1 MGRYGH
7 DAKLLQR
14 PAELGRLLSSC
25 ELLRDRPGRRGVV
38 LEDRVAVVVELQR
51 EAVVPEHLAQEEEVA
66 VGVLVLAEEGGN
78 DFAGGVVDGAED
90 GGWGLVWAEPVVEA
104 AVYLQEH
111 SFLGPAIAAAAV
123 SGWPAALLGSLSRL
137 TAEALYACPAEG
149 YALVAEEQLLEV
161 AVVAGGV
168 AARAQL
174 GH

>member
-38 LEDRVAVVVELQR
+38 
-51 EAVVPEHLAQEEEVA
+51 
-66 VGVLVLAEEGGN
+66 
-78 DFAGGVVDGAED
+78 
-90 GGWGLVWAEPVVEA
+90 
-104 AVYLQEH
+104 
-111 SFLGPAIAAAAV
+111 
-123 SGWPAALLGSLSRL
+123 LSRL

>member
-1 MGRYGH
+1 MPSSSSARANWVGSF
-7 DAKLLQR
+7 R
-14 PAELGRLLSSC
+14 PASC
-25 ELLRDRPGRRGVV
+25 SAIVQGRRGVV

-111 SFLGPAIAAAAV
+111 SFLKPTIAAAAMT
-123 SGWPAALLGSLSRL
+123 W
-137 TAEALYACPAEG
+137 
-149 YALVAEEQLLEV
+149 
-161 AVVAGGV
+161 
-168 AARAQL
+168 
-174 GH
+174 